1 MKHFVDPQFK
11 CHLIVAKVS
20 AYVAL
25 MMADSPLL
33 PMNPV
38 DYGTALIKG
47 AADLKK
53 QLAEKGGSAQG
64 ANTSKL

>member
-11 CHLIVAKVS
+11 CHLTVAKVT
-20 AYVAL
+20 AYLML

-33 PMNPV
+33 PMNPM
-38 DYGTALIKG
+38 DYGTALVKG
-47 AADLKK
+47 AADLQK
-53 QLAEKGGSAQG
+53 QLAAKGGPAQG